1 MIKKTNS
8 MIHQIPPQLIKAYR
22 QASYVV
28 FGGEGEVVLKVGKVS
43 PELVTILKKNNVNC
57 AAFLTAYNP
66 HSQQLERTANQLS
79 QAKLLEELQS
89 QHIDYLLGEGRDDSG
104 EWLAE
109 SSVLA
114 LGIGLQNAEMLAQ
127 QFKQNAFVWVN
138 NLDGLVSLRLCHQI
152 AIPTS
157 SEANQWISQLPAHLQ
172 EVARLTPFTEMAW
185 LMSVPDQELEHWL
198 NVDSWDLN
206 KPWPLARP
214 DGSAMGVG
222 SELDRVFRLIQ
233 AGVQRFI

>member
-1 MIKKTNS
+1 MTNRINS
-8 MIHQIPPQLIKAYR
+8 VIQEILPVLIKAYR

-28 FGGEGEVVLKVGKVS
+28 FRDDSEVVLKVGKVS
-43 PELVTILKKNNVNC
+43 LELVEIMKKNDVSC

-66 HSQQLERTANQLS
+66 HSQQLELTLNQ
-79 QAKLLEELQS
+79 QFQEKLLKELRS
-89 QHIDYLLGEGRDDSG
+89 LNIDYLSGEGRDDFG
-104 EWLAE
+104 VWVAE
-109 SSVLA
+109 PSVLA
-114 LGIGLQNAEMLAQ
+114 LGISLQNAEKLAA
-127 QFKQNAFVWVN
+127 QFKQNAFVWIN
-138 NLDGLVSLRLCHQI
+138 NLDGLVSLRLLYPI
-152 AIPTS
+152 AIPS
-157 SEANQWISQLPAHLQ
+157 DLEANRWISELPAHLQ
-172 EVARLTPFTEMAW
+172 DVARLTPFKELAW

-206 KPWPLARP
+206 QPWPLASP